1 MGFPSLCAVGRLCGA
16 APFLLYAFSW
26 RTGISSSL
34 RRISPALVSKIGGCG
49 HSSEQRFRVI
59 TTAIIGGREEMRAAY
74 FRRTGEPEVIEVG
87 EVETPRPQTG
97 QILVRVRVSA
107 INPID
112 TYIRRGTAPMPLPQ
126 PVAITGTDFAGV
138 VEAVGPGVSRF
149 RVGDR
154 VWGSNQGLLGRQGTC
169 AEYVCVGEEWAYPIP
184 EGVSEEQAAASALV
198 GITAHLGLFHR
209 GRLQAGEWVFVNG
222 GTGGVGSMV
231 VQMARAVG
239 ARVITTV
246 GSDEKA
252 ALAKELGADIVANYK
267 KDDLGAIIREATGSS
282 GVQLWYET
290 QPPSNLD
297 QTVELMAM
305 RGRIIVMA
313 GRQARPVFPNGPFY
327 VKNLSLLGFAMFNMT
342 ADEQRVCAEDIN
354 RWLADG
360 RLKAIIGRRF
370 PLSQTAAAHR
380 LQEENTLSK
389 SGTLV
394 GKIVILIDG

>member
-1 MGFPSLCAVGRLCGA
+1 
-16 APFLLYAFSW
+16 
-26 RTGISSSL
+26 
-34 RRISPALVSKIGGCG
+34 
-49 HSSEQRFRVI
+49 
-59 TTAIIGGREEMRAAY
+59 MRAAY
-74 FRRTGEPEVIEVG
+74 FRQTGEPEVIEVG
-87 EVETPRPQTG
+87 EVATPQPQSG
-97 QILVRVRVSA
+97 QILVRVKVAA

-169 AEYVCVGEEWAYPIP
+169 AEYVCVDQDWAYPIP
-184 EGVSEEQAAASALV
+184 EGVSEEQAAAAALV

-209 GRLQAGEWVFVNG
+209 ARLQAGEWVFVNG

-231 VQMARAVG
+231 VQMAKAVG

-246 GSDEKA
+246 GSAEKA
-252 ALAKELGADIVANYK
+252 TLARELGAEVVANYK
-267 KDDLGAIIREATGSS
+267 TDNVAAVIREATS
-282 GVQLWYET
+282 GQGVHVWYET

-297 QTVELMAM
+297 QTVELTAQ

-313 GRQARPVFPNGPFY
+313 GRQARPVLPNGPFY
-327 VKNLSLLGFAMFNMT
+327 VKNLTLYGFAMFNMT
-342 ADEQRVCAEDIN
+342 PDEQRVCAEDMN
-354 RWLADG
+354 RWFING
-360 RLKAIIGRRF
+360 QLKAIVGRRF

-380 LQEENTLSK
+380 LQEENTLGK
-389 SGTLV
+389 SGTLT
-394 GKIVILIDG
+394 GKIVIYINE